1 MANAAKFLFGTDFR
15 KPEPDA
21 RQSAALADA
30 EARGYMRGIAD
41 GLRQAEAEAK
51 VRSADAQMRV
61 ATAMD
66 QVGHGVAELLATLDD
81 HLARTEALAV
91 DLAVT
96 LGRKLAGDVL
106 AREPLAAIAEAAA
119 QSFQH
124 LRGVPH
130 LVVRVNDALV
140 EDVDAMVLRLARDR
154 GFEGRLVTLGDPD
167 IPPGDVR
174 LEWADGGIARDRT
187 RIDEAVAKAL
197 GRTR

>member
-1 MANAAKFLFGTDFR
+1 
-15 KPEPDA
+15 
-21 RQSAALADA
+21 
-30 EARGYMRGIAD
+30 
-41 GLRQAEAEAK
+41 
-51 VRSADAQMRV
+51 MRV